1 MKEFEVENYYD
12 EDLKGL
18 INSAEYEREMNRLKA
33 EKAAKEKYEA
43 DEIIKADLAEKEK
56 LNKAREEES
65 RQKQLAERQARIDA
79 EKQAIK
85 DEEAER
91 KRLQEKRDELAGRFG
106 SLEVEQM
113 VDLLNDGDDMQPFF
127 EEMVKDAFIDY
138 QNGKLKEEFDKIK
151 PFDKKGNTEETLK
164 QADILFRVVFS
175 DLSRLEKPY
184 LVMLKNGDVPTDPQE
199 MDDMIISNFLVNDTN
214 TDERIRDALKGKE
227 LTERQLRQYE
237 KLFILDKVKEV
248 FTRVE
253 TKIDDINEEIGKD
266 DPKYQEQLEKGKEEA
281 FGKAFQNFKY
291 RTFTTV
297 KTPEGKIEVM
307 KL

>member
-79 EKQAIK
+79 EKQAIM

-91 KRLQEKRDELAGRFG
+91 KRLQEKRDELAGQFG

-151 PFDKKGNTEETLK
+151 SFDNKGNTEETLK

-199 MDDMIISNFLVNDTN
+199 MDDMIISNFIVNDMN

-237 KLFILDKVKEV
+237 KLYILDKIKDV
-248 FTRVE
+248 FTKVE
-253 TKIDDINEEIGKD
+253 VKIDFSWI
-266 DPKYQEQLEKGKEEA
+266 
-281 FGKAFQNFKY
+281 
-291 RTFTTV
+291 
-297 KTPEGKIEVM
+297 
-307 KL
+307 